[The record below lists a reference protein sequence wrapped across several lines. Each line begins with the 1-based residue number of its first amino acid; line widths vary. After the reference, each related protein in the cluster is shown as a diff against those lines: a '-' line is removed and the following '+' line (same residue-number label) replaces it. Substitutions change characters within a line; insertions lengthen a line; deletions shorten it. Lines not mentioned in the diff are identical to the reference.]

1 MNKDEIYWDYIKI
14 GVVILSILSPF
25 LYMVIAQELLPSL
38 SSYWRTPAQPLFV
51 ITNAS
56 VSYFLFN
63 VKGWRASSVLLL
75 LLTAFSIDY
84 FPITHN
90 VLAVFFF
97 LCNLYPMLTIKRG
110 RNYIFPYLGIVFFV
124 VFGILWYEIAAIL
137 VISFY
142 HGSILL
148 TKIKIERER
157 SSEIGNQD

>member
-75 LLTAFSIDY
+75 LLTAFSIDH

-97 LCNLYPMLTIKRG
+97 LLL
-110 RNYIFPYLGIVFFV
+110 LGIVLFNFKLYYTPQYKT
-124 VFGILWYEIAAIL
+124 INK
-137 VISFY
+137 
-142 HGSILL
+142 GSINKGLIAQL
-148 TKIKIERER
+148 AHLKVKMHVKGHWGAYTI
-157 SSEIGNQD
+157 